1 VGWRDVSRGLPLVLF
16 LMLYAVPVLYSPDR
30 VPASIRPLFDLNP
43 MAHLVD
49 AFRAAVLGTHA
60 PDLVGLGVLA
70 ALGVFTLLIAQR
82 LFSVF
87 DGVLADV
94 I

>member
-1 VGWRDVSRGLPLVLF
+1 MGGTLQQGRGTDSENSSGRL
-16 LMLYAVPVLYSPDR
+16 S
-30 VPASIRPLFDLNP
+30 LNP

-60 PDLVGLGVLA
+60 PDLVGLGVLT
-70 ALGVFTLLIAQR
+70 ALGLFTLLVAQR

>member
-1 VGWRDVSRGLPLVLF
+1 
-16 LMLYAVPVLYSPDR
+16 
-30 VPASIRPLFDLNP
+30 

-60 PDLVGLGVLA
+60 PDLVGLGVLGLLGIL
-70 ALGVFTLLIAQR
+70 ALVLAQR

-94 I
+94 V